1 MSNHSADNKNGF
13 LTREVLKSFFAVTGP
28 DGAHVWNPGQE
39 QIPQN
44 WYRRP
49 SSNPYDET
57 RAVVSIKLR
66 SPTKHRSL
74 TSH

>member
-13 LTREVLKSFFAVTGP
+13 LTGEVFKSFFAVTGP
-28 DGAHVWNPGQE
+28 PGAHVWNSGHE

-49 SSNPYDET
+49 SSNPYDAA
-57 RAVVSIKLR
+57 RALVSFHNK
-66 SPTKHRSL
+66 SSL
-74 TSH
+74 NISNLSQ